1 MNFVAMD
8 FETANSKRYSAC
20 SLALTV
26 VRNDQ
31 IVDEFY
37 SLIKPDTPFFWR
49 NTQIHGIH
57 TADVADAPDFPT
69 LWPHI
74 APLFQRDRLI
84 VAHNA
89 NFDIGVL
96 RSSLEHYQLPTPQYL
111 ALDTVRMSRKFYPE
125 FTNHKLDTL
134 CQELNIE
141 LNHHHNALDDSRAC
155 ANILL
160 HEAQQFGPERLKSFV
175 KVIV

>member
-8 FETANSKRYSAC
+8 FETANGKRYSAC
-20 SLALTV
+20 SVALTV

-49 NTQIHGIH
+49 NTKIHGIH
-57 TADVADAPDFPT
+57 TQDVADAPDFPT

-89 NFDIGVL
+89 MFDISVL
-96 RSSLEHYQLPTPQYL
+96 RQSLQHYNLQTPQYL
-111 ALDTVRMSRKFYPE
+111 ALDTVRTSRKFYPE
-125 FTNHKLDTL
+125 FTNHKLNTI
-134 CQELNIE
+134 CEKLNIQ
-141 LNHHHNALDDSRAC
+141 LQHHHNALDDSRAC

-160 HEAQQFGPERLKSFV
+160 SEAKKFGIEQLKPFV
-175 KVIV
+175 KVVA